1 MIKQRIAL
9 NTWTLVIIDFLSF
22 IIFYFLSFYIRGNL
36 PPYEIHSLWYREFY
50 LRFFFFSF
58 PVWLFFLFYQRPYPL
73 KEIIE
78 RRDIYIRTIKAVGEF
93 TVIVIFILYLTHSF
107 AQSRL
112 FLGIFTMLM
121 AVVILSSRFIYCKVI
136 ENLKIGLVNVL
147 IIGTD
152 KEAEVVRKYLAL
164 GTHLG
169 IKIAGFLRMKNE
181 KKVVPES
188 LIIENASHI
197 EEVLRRYP
205 IDWVI
210 FPPASQFSRKTM
222 DKIFSICEDLGISVS
237 FPFKKIRLPRIAQPS
252 IDILN
257 GDILITYH
265 TITQSHHLLFLKYL
279 IDKVFAFVSIVLL
292 LPVFLIIS
300 ILIKLTSKG
309 PVIYRQERCGLNGR
323 KFIFYK
329 FRTMYEGADSMKSH
343 LLHLNEMDRVV
354 FKIRNDP
361 RVTPIGRILRRF
373 SLDELPQL
381 WNVFKGDMSLVG
393 PRPPLEEEVKLYE
406 RKERRRL
413 SMKPGLTC
421 IWQISGRNEINFKQ
435 WIDLDLQYIDTW
447 SLAQDLI
454 IILKTIPV
462 MLSGK
467 GAY

>member
-1 MIKQRIAL
+1 MIRQRIAL
-9 NTWTLVIIDFLSF
+9 NTWTLVLIDFLSF
-22 IIFYFLSFYIRGNL
+22 IIFYALSFYIRGNL
-36 PPYEIHSLWYREFY
+36 PPYEIHSLWYEKFY

-58 PVWLFFLFYQRPYPL
+58 PVWLFFLLYQRPYPL
-73 KEIIE
+73 KEIID
-78 RRDIYIRTIKAVGEF
+78 RRDIYIRAIKAVGES

-112 FLGIFTMLM
+112 FLGIFTILM
-121 AVVILSSRFIYCKVI
+121 AVVILFSRFIYFKI
-136 ENLKIGLVNVL
+136 IGNLKIGLINVL
-147 IIGTD
+147 IIGTG
-152 KEAEVVRKYLAL
+152 KEAGVVKKYLAS

-181 KKVVPES
+181 KKVIPES
-188 LIIENASHI
+188 LIIGNALHI
-197 EEVLRRYP
+197 EEVLREHP

-210 FPPASQFSRKTM
+210 FPPASQFPT
-222 DKIFSICEDLGISVS
+222 KITDDIFAICEDLGISVS
-237 FPFKKIRLPRIAQPS
+237 FPFKKIRLPAIAQPS
-252 IDILN
+252 IDNLN

-279 IDKVFAFVSIVLL
+279 IDKVFALISIILL
-292 LPVFLIIS
+292 LPIFLVIS

-323 KFIFYK
+323 KFRFYK
-329 FRTMYEGADSMKSH
+329 FRTMYEGADNMKLH

-354 FKIRNDP
+354 FKMRDDP

-447 SLAQDLI
+447 SLTQDLI
-454 IILKTIPV
+454 IILKTIPA